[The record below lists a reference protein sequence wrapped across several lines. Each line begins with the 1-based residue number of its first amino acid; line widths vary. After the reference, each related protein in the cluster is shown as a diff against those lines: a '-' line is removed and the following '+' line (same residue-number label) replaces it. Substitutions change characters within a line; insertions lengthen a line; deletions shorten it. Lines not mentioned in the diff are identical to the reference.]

1 MHQSWLTA
9 ARGIG
14 IVALYVWSLW
24 RLFRTSS
31 GNRVIQSGSLALLV
45 FVALAVLIK
54 FPKTPDWVLGS
65 VGMLLLLLCLLTM
78 AFLFQQGYRG
88 IRRRLSKS
96 D

>member
-1 MHQSWLTA
+1 
-9 ARGIG
+9 
-14 IVALYVWSLW
+14 VALALSRCTFGLSGDSSARVQGTG
-24 RLFRTSS
+24 LFK
-31 GNRVIQSGSLALLV
+31 GSLALLV